1 MTAVTTWLAKAP
13 RHSSSR
19 RLLAASFVDALGT
32 GLFLPLSVIYLTR
45 IVGLSPTAVGLG
57 LTIAGFLAIAASPV
71 SGALLGRFDARR
83 IVLGC
88 FAASAFG
95 FLAYIA
101 VGLFAAFLGV
111 AIVIQFA
118 SRMERPAMAV
128 LALGLTPRARQ
139 IGALAWQRSLRNV
152 GYGVG
157 GLLAAL
163 ALLIHGKTPFEVI
176 LAANAASYVLAGVLV
191 LQLPAVRPPTRVD
204 AEASGYREVVRDRTF
219 IGLALLN
226 VIMSLHDS
234 LLLVAM
240 PLWIVTRTDAPLPMT
255 GLLFALNTVLV
266 VLFQVRSTR
275 TMAARGGIARSYR
288 TAAVSFVLACGA
300 FALAAG
306 VPVFVAIVLLVLALG
321 ALTSAEVVTSAG
333 EWVFSVQ
340 LAPTRLRGRYVGV
353 FKTSMAV
360 QQAVGP
366 VLVTTAVLG
375 WGRLGWVALA
385 VLLAAGT
392 LASGRLGARE
402 IDRRGSPTP
411 ETPLSEGSAGC
422 RVRPDLP
429 TMLRVYP
436 AHNTKMTW
444 SLGRKG
450 LGPWAARSGLLAVA
464 VLTFAAG
471 GSVATAAP
479 RTLDA
484 SQPAVNG
491 PGPDRLLQE
500 AAMNDLRTLRSELT
514 FAPFLPSGLVL
525 PAGDLYNRV
534 VWGSSPVTGFGIYV
548 SAQSGTAGSRALV
561 MDEFGDVAS

>member
-1 MTAVTTWLAKAP
+1 MTTVTTWLAKAP
-13 RHSSSR
+13 HHPAER

-45 IVGLSPTAVGLG
+45 IVGLSPTGVGLG

-71 SGALLGRFDARR
+71 SGALLGRFEARR
-83 IVLGC
+83 IVLAC
-88 FAASAFG
+88 FVASAIG

-101 VGLFAAFLGV
+101 VDSFAAFLGV

-128 LALGLTPRARQ
+128 LALGLTPGARQ
-139 IGALAWQRSLRNV
+139 IDALAWQRSLRNV

-163 ALLIHGKTPFEVI
+163 ALLVHGKTPFEVI
-176 LAANAASYVLAGVLV
+176 LAANAVSYVLASVLV
-191 LQLPAVRPPTRVD
+191 LQLPAVRPPARVD
-204 AEASGYREVVRDRTF
+204 DEASGYRDVVRDHTF

-255 GLLFALNTVLV
+255 GMLFALNTVLV

-275 TMAARGGIARSYR
+275 KMAVRGGVARSYR

-300 FALAAG
+300 FAFAAG
-306 VPVFVAIVLLVLALG
+306 VPAFVAIVLLTVALA

-340 LAPTRLRGRYVGV
+340 LAPARLRSRYVSV

-366 VLVTTAVLG
+366 ALVTTAVVGWGQLG
-375 WGRLGWVALA
+375 WIALA

-402 IDRRGSPTP
+402 IDRRAARMP
-411 ETPLSEGSAGC
+411 ETPLAEASAGFDEL
-422 RVRPDLP
+422 RPDLP
-429 TMLRVYP
+429 TMLRV
-436 AHNTKMTW
+436 
-444 SLGRKG
+444 
-450 LGPWAARSGLLAVA
+450 
-464 VLTFAAG
+464 
-471 GSVATAAP
+471 
-479 RTLDA
+479 
-484 SQPAVNG
+484 
-491 PGPDRLLQE
+491 
-500 AAMNDLRTLRSELT
+500 
-514 FAPFLPSGLVL
+514 
-525 PAGDLYNRV
+525 
-534 VWGSSPVTGFGIYV
+534 
-548 SAQSGTAGSRALV
+548 
-561 MDEFGDVAS
+561 